1 MKINKIIEKLFMKSR
16 KLSNQNILEEP
27 IEKTQKL
34 STEDCKKL
42 ENIKKMRIEVNNY
55 FLDNRKK
62 YGEKILN
69 KYNPKNTYILCK
81 GSIIDFERKIDS
93 FEKKYNIHMVCKAGC
108 DACCYQLIGLNPAEK
123 ETVRKAVYK
132 LTTGERERIKERAK
146 RVLDTLE
153 KEKFNVAYGTS
164 AQRDYTEAQLN
175 KYLQLNLRC
184 PLLSESHK
192 CMIYETRPMAC
203 WTYRNYGRREDCID
217 KISQFSVAFETA
229 GYPLIDALATINY
242 SKYDMNDYKILPC
255 YLYEIL

>member
-1 MKINKIIEKLFMKSR
+1 MKISKIIKKIFMRNRKISNPNTLEKPMGEIRNLSMEECEKLEKII
-16 KLSNQNILEEP
+16 KL
-27 IEKTQKL
+27 KV
-34 STEDCKKL
+34 
-42 ENIKKMRIEVNNY
+42 EVNKY
-55 FLDNRKK
+55 FLDNRQKL
-62 YGEKILN
+62 GEKILN
-69 KYNPKNTYILCK
+69 KYNTKNPYILCK
-81 GSIIDFERKIDS
+81 ETILD
-93 FEKKYNIHMVCKAGC
+93 FEKKIDLFEKNSNIHMVCKAGC

-123 ETVRKAVYK
+123 EIVRKAVYK

-146 RVLDTLE
+146 RVLDILE
-153 KEKFNVAYGTS
+153 KENFNVIYGTS
-164 AQRDYTEAQLN
+164 VQRDYTEAQLN

-203 WTYRNYGRREDCID
+203 WTYRNYGCREECID

>member
-1 MKINKIIEKLFMKSR
+1 MKISKIIKKIFMRSRKISNPNTLEKPMGDTR
-16 KLSNQNILEEP
+16 KLSMEEC
-27 IEKTQKL
+27 EKFGK
-34 STEDCKKL
+34 
-42 ENIKKMRIEVNNY
+42 IKKIKIEVNKY
-55 FLDNRKK
+55 FLDNRQKL
-62 YGEKILN
+62 GEKILN
-69 KYNPKNTYILCK
+69 KYNPKNSYVLCK
-81 GSIIDFERKIDS
+81 ETILDFEKKIDS
-93 FEKKYNIHMVCKAGC
+93 FEKNNNIHMVCKAGC

-123 ETVRKAVYK
+123 E
-132 LTTGERERIKERAK
+132 
-146 RVLDTLE
+146 
-153 KEKFNVAYGTS
+153 KFNVVYGTS